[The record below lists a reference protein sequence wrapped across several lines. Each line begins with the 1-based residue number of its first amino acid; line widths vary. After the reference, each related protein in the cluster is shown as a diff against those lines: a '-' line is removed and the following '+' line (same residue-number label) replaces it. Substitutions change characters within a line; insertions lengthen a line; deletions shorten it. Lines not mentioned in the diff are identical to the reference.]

1 MFDTEGSAKAQEEKI
16 GGAVREKW
24 IETNL
29 ICRRLETIPEG
40 FIAIRDRER
49 PKKGG
54 IGEKISPVV
63 GSRQCFIRGKRD
75 AKGWLHESEEVGFG
89 WPYSSGFSER
99 TLWASAS
106 LSMIGIFWGQCC
118 SHRPQRVQ
126 LTASSESFMVMV

>member
-1 MFDTEGSAKAQEEKI
+1 MNADGMANFVPRALMFDTEGSAKAQEEKI

-75 AKGWLHESEEVGFG
+75 AKGG
-89 WPYSSGFSER
+89 WER
-99 TLWASAS
+99 LAT
-106 LSMIGIFWGQCC
+106 
-118 SHRPQRVQ
+118 
-126 LTASSESFMVMV
+126 